1 MIMKARATVTDAP
14 RFHLQPPQT
23 LLRLELWGAL
33 EAVSTRF
40 KAVFGVELPAAG
52 RAVTVGDFR
61 VIWREPAAFM
71 ITAPCTASQDLVVRL
86 NEVAAEDGAVTD
98 SSGAAVC
105 CTLTGPDWRILLT
118 QGGVFDAENPT
129 FAPGCVA
136 GTVVEHINIRI
147 DVVSETQADVYVA
160 PSYARD
166 LLGYWETVLGSL
178 SVKSPPS

>member
-33 EAVSTRF
+33 AAVSARF
-40 KAVFGVELPAAG
+40 KAAFGVELPSASAAVS
-52 RAVTVGDFR
+52 AGDLR

-71 ITAPCTASQDLVVRL
+71 IAAPFTASQDLVARL
-86 NEVAAEDGAVTD
+86 TEVAANDGAVTD
-98 SSGAAVC
+98 ISGAAAC

-118 QGGVFDAENPT
+118 HGGVFDAENPA

-147 DVVSETQADVYVA
+147 DVVNETQADVYVA
-160 PSYARD
+160 PSYAQD
-166 LLGYWETVLGSL
+166 LLGYWETVVGRL
-178 SVKSPPS
+178 SVKSP